1 VALAL
6 WRNGPIGASTFLTV
20 VTENLVCMPTLSA
33 GETDR
38 GNRAAAMQRR
48 SGSQSGECRENPVLA
63 RDEIA
68 LVHNTNGSDRRQG
81 PTDTKRR
88 GVGIGDE
95 VLRPEESL
103 RCARVL
109 ASPRLS
115 IPERPWPA
123 PDEFGSAGTSR
134 QSNTHSTELG
144 EIRYPWHPWYGRP
157 VWIHGAFVKAGQGV
171 YRCSLE
177 QNLEGRLFEIPQWMF
192 DSGACCRVRRAEK
205 PAVECAALQ
214 DLKLLLRRAR
224 SPARNLVI
232 QAQHPFSPGGADAKI
247 TESTEGS
254 SNRIVSP
261 ATAESGLAKVAAR
274 NQTTDRGT
282 TGATAAPT
290 QPENPDRPSRKGA
303 RR

>member
-1 VALAL
+1 VALAF

-123 PDEFGSAGTSR
+123 PDEFGSAGSR
-134 QSNTHSTELG
+134 QNN
-144 EIRYPWHPWYGRP
+144 
-157 VWIHGAFVKAGQGV
+157 F
-171 YRCSLE
+171 
-177 QNLEGRLFEIPQWMF
+177 
-192 DSGACCRVRRAEK
+192 
-205 PAVECAALQ
+205 
-214 DLKLLLRRAR
+214 
-224 SPARNLVI
+224 
-232 QAQHPFSPGGADAKI
+232 
-247 TESTEGS
+247 
-254 SNRIVSP
+254 
-261 ATAESGLAKVAAR
+261 AESG
-274 NQTTDRGT
+274 
-282 TGATAAPT
+282 ATIFHST
-290 QPENPDRPSRKGA
+290 R
-303 RR
+303 